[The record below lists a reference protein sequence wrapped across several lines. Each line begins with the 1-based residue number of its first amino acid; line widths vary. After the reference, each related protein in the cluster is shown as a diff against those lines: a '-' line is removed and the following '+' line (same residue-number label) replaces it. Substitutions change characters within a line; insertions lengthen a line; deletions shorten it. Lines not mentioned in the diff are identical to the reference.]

1 MIYAIVTL
9 GLSNLALATGWYFT
23 AKLDYEAR
31 RTLTAAALEA
41 KGLTDAARRAA
52 APTPPEVRQ
61 QLESQIKLQREI
73 RENGG
78 TFSSANPFGTMKP
91 EGV

>member
-1 MIYAIVTL
+1 ML
-9 GLSNLALATGWYFT
+9 FRS
-23 AKLDYEAR
+23 LDYEAR

-61 QLESQIKLQREI
+61 QLESQVKLQQELRQS
-73 RENGG
+73 GG
-78 TFSSANPFGTMKP
+78 VFSAQNPFGTVKP